1 VPPPKTVVCCC
12 GVGPVIIF
20 LSSELSISKTG
31 DEHDLGGGRLGTRN
45 KIIRSRRRKLS
56 RTGQDR
62 TGQDVSEYRGGLG
75 WLLSWSPEERGPMR
89 ETKAGKAG
97 GGGGGGGNREAARRS
112 FHITMLGCLPYCTA
126 TVTVVR
132 VKEGQ

>member
-1 VPPPKTVVCCC
+1 M
-12 GVGPVIIF
+12 IWEEDD
-20 LSSELSISKTG
+20 S
-31 DEHDLGGGRLGTRN
+31 GRGTKSLEAEEEN
-45 KIIRSRRRKLS
+45 CP
-56 RTGQDR
+56 
-62 TGQDVSEYRGGLG
+62 GQDVSEYRGGLG